1 MRRPVLGAAIGTVVL
16 VAAASAGNIAAAT
29 AVTAASARHAK
40 HTCAAAPAG
49 SAACHALVVV
59 DSSGKP
65 VVTSTPGGY
74 GPADLQSAYNLS
86 ATAGGGATVAIV
98 DAYNDP
104 TAASDLALYRST
116 FTLPPCTTTSG
127 CLRQVSQTGGS
138 RLPRTNAGWAT
149 EISLDLDM
157 VSAACPSCKIL
168 LVEASSASFT
178 NLGAAVNYAAT
189 QGVAAISNSYGGS
202 DTAQLSAYDHSGIAI
217 TASSG
222 DGGYGVEAPA
232 SFGSVVGVGGTSLN
246 RNSAMSRRW
255 AETAWSGAGS
265 GCSAYNA
272 KPSWQTSATLCSRK
286 AVADVSA
293 VADPNTGVAVYDT
306 TPYQGRT
313 GWQVYGGTSVASPII
328 ASVFAMA
335 GKTADYPASLLW
347 ANPPALF
354 DITTGLNG
362 TCSPSVWCTA
372 GIGWDGPSGLG
383 TPNGTAGF

>member
-29 AVTAASARHAK
+29 AVTAASARHAARA
-40 HTCAAAPAG
+40 CAVAPAG

-65 VVTSTPGGY
+65 AVTSTPNGY
-74 GPADLQSAYNLS
+74 GPSGLQSAYNLS
-86 ATAGGGATVAIV
+86 TPPVAGATVAIV

-116 FTLPPCTTTSG
+116 YGLPACTTATG
-127 CLRQVSQTGGS
+127 CLRQVSQNGGS

-178 NLGAAVNYAAT
+178 NLGAAVNYAAG
-189 QGVAAISNSYGGS
+189 QHVASISNSYGGS
-202 DTAQLSAYDHSGIAI
+202 DMTQLAAYNHPGIAI

-232 SFGSVVGVGGTSLN
+232 SFGSVVGVGGTSLKGDT
-246 RNSAMSRRW
+246 SSGW
-255 AETAWSGAGS
+255 AQTAWSGAGS

-272 KPSWQTSATLCSRK
+272 KPSWQAFSATQCSNK
-286 AVADVSA
+286 AIADVSA

-328 ASVFAMA
+328 ASVFAMS
-335 GKTADYPASLLW
+335 GNTGGYPASLLW
-347 ANPPALF
+347 ANPTGLF
-354 DITTGLNG
+354 DVTIGSNG
-362 TCSPSVWCTA
+362 ACSPAVWCTA
-372 GIGWDGPSGLG
+372 GTGWDGPSGLG
-383 TPNGTAGF
+383 TPNGFSGF

>member
-59 DSSGKP
+59 DSTGKP